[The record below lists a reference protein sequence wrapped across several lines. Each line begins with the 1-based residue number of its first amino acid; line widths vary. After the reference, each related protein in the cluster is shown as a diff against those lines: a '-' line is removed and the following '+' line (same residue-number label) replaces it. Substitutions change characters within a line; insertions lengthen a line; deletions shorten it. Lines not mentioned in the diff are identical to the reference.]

1 MIARK
6 KQRLIIIISIVL
18 IVLSIIG
25 VLIALYLTTDMFKSK
40 NSLFAKYF
48 LQNVGN
54 IEQIV
59 KSQPTQIQDAI
70 QNQKLETD
78 LKAKLTYTDSENNNS
93 NTVNQAE
100 IDISSQIDNQSNY
113 DYKNMR
119 LTYEN
124 ENLAQAEYVK
134 DNGLYGIKLEGIKQF
149 VSGQDE
155 NLDELELKTGVSKS
169 NLELLTYIF
178 DPIKLSDYIS
188 FTPSE
193 LEVLSSTYLSIIQQ
207 KATNN
212 KYSKSNQSIKVN
224 GIDYKTNAYS
234 IKLTEEELNDLIITI
249 LEKIEKDQILLGKI
263 DILQEQL
270 QKYYLYNP
278 KDDETLKDTIIQL
291 IDDKIQYIKNHNIGQ
306 EETEI
311 TVYEYKG
318 QTLRTSM
325 KTPKETINLDV
336 DKDKYIQISYIQNLD
351 NSIIE
356 DDFTITKE
364 ITETSQN
371 LFVQYKQLNDDEEKQ
386 NLSFNLVQNMEGNEI
401 SNIYKLQY
409 DIDGNSAIIDIN
421 QYINIVEQF
430 DNKVELAQENS
441 INLNNLEQ
449 EQAQRVVEIMTNNTN
464 EKIKNIINHVTL
476 EDLNTMLKNLKILKD
491 SEIKFTE
498 DEPTDETVTE
508 VERNRFN
515 SQLTFFI
522 GKEVDKNT
530 LEQLLEAAKPSLQD
544 AQITYEDADNPQKKR
559 IRSIIMNVKRNT
571 TNDEKANEISTAISQ
586 ESGNKNYTVA
596 MSFNET
602 TRLINQITIVS
613 NEFTKNQ

>member
-224 GIDYKTNAYS
+224 GTDYKTNAYS

>member
-78 LKAKLTYTDSENNNS
+78 LKAKLTYTDNKNNNS

-371 LFVQYKQLNDDEEKQ
+371 LFVQYKQLTDDEEKQ
-386 NLSFNLVQNMEGNEI
+386 NLSFDLVQNMEGNEI

>member
-59 KSQPTQIQDAI
+59 KSQPTQIEDAI
-70 QNQKLETD
+70 QNQKLETN

-100 IDISSQIDNQSNY
+100 INISSQIDNQSNY

-124 ENLAQAEYVK
+124 ENLAQVEYIK
-134 DNGLYGIKLEGIKQF
+134 DNDLYGIKLEGIKQF
-149 VSGQDE
+149 VSGQEE
-155 NLDELELKTGVSKS
+155 NLDELELKTGISKS

-178 DPIKLSDYIS
+178 DPIRLSDYIS

-212 KYSKSNQSIKVN
+212 KYSKSNQNIKLN
-224 GIDYKTNAYS
+224 GTDYKTNAYS

-278 KDDETLKDTIIQL
+278 KDEETLKDTIIQL

-371 LFVQYKQLNDDEEKQ
+371 LFVQYKQLTDDEEKQ
-386 NLSFNLVQNMEGNEI
+386 NLSFDFVQNMEGNEI

-409 DIDGNSAIIDIN
+409 DVDGNSAIIDIN
-421 QYINIVEQF
+421 QYINIVEEF
-430 DNKVELAQENS
+430 NNEVELTQENS
-441 INLNNLEQ
+441 INLNDLEQ

-476 EDLNTMLKNLKILKD
+476 EDLNAMLKNLKILKD

-498 DEPTDETVTE
+498 NEPAEETVTE

-530 LEQLLEAAKPSLQD
+530 LVQLLEATKPSLQD

-559 IRSIIMNVKRNT
+559 IRSIIINVKRNT

-586 ESGNKNYTVA
+586 ESGSKDYTVA

-613 NEFTKNQ
+613 NEFTKEQ

>member
-224 GIDYKTNAYS
+224 GTDYKTNAYS

-430 DNKVELAQENS
+430 DNKVELTQENS